1 MRHQH
6 HAHHGPNY
14 TDVIVRR
21 NQPNQ
26 EPNQKEGTNMEN
38 GNTGGVLSIMVTAND
53 KGNTDCQTKVS
64 ALPSRWQ
71 QWLGEPG
78 ADWGVVKCSIM

>member
-1 MRHQH
+1 MRLQH

-14 TDVIVRR
+14 TEVIVHR

-38 GNTGGVLSIMVTAND
+38 GNTGGVLSITVTAND
-53 KGNTDCQTKVS
+53 KCSSDCQTKV
-64 ALPSRWQ
+64 A
-71 QWLGEPG
+71 GEPG
-78 ADWGVVKCSIM
+78 GGNSGLVSQVGIGV